1 VLQLQLSV
9 LLALVCVA
17 LLALAGRRP
26 YVDEF
31 QGRVRR
37 TVAALSLIAIL
48 AVVVFYPVTSFG
60 KAEDVNPATIWFPTL
75 LVGHY
80 LLTAFLLLW
89 WRLRG
94 DVRLGEFLHF
104 SSERLLEK
112 VRRGVAAGCGGWVI
126 TVAVTGAA
134 AALFSLSGRLSTGEE
149 IPPVMAW
156 LAELPVGYK
165 LIIVGVA
172 MTVEEGFFRG
182 FLQPRMGL
190 VISSVL
196 FAFSHFSYGLPFM
209 IVGVFTISLIIGRA
223 FERAGDLLPCVI
235 AHGIFD
241 GVQLL
246 VILPWAVHHWTNAPL
261 A

>member
-1 VLQLQLSV
+1 MSQLQLSV

-26 YVDEF
+26 YVYEF
-31 QGRVRR
+31 QGRGRR
-37 TVAALSLIAIL
+37 LTAALLLIAIL
-48 AVVVFYPVTSFG
+48 ALAVFYPVTSFG
-60 KAEDVNPATIWFPTL
+60 KAEDINPETIWFPTL
-75 LVGHY
+75 LMGHY

-94 DVRLGEFLHF
+94 DVGLARFLRL
-104 SSERLLEK
+104 SSDRLVDK
-112 VRRGVAAGCGGWVI
+112 VRRGVTVGCGGWLI
-126 TVAVTGAA
+126 TVTVTGAA
-134 AALFSLSGRLSTGEE
+134 AALFSLSGRSPTVDE
-149 IPPVMAW
+149 IPPVMGW
-156 LAELPVGYK
+156 LAALPIGYK

-172 MTVEEGFFRG
+172 MTVEEAFFRG
-182 FLQPRMGL
+182 FLQPRVGL
-190 VISSVL
+190 VVSSLL

-223 FERAGDLLPCVI
+223 FERTGDLLPCVV

-246 VILPWAVHHWTNAPL
+246 VILPWAVHHWSNAPL